1 METSLIPR
9 QSFPHIWA
17 SILSSVSDSDLPS
30 LRATCHELK
39 DYVDDRICEHAVIV
53 LSPRRIYTAVG
64 RISLPY
70 AGDVELSS
78 RVRVLDMRKGEGEPN
93 QPIPLLE
100 PEIAFP
106 NVRIARV
113 FDQESEQLIGRTI
126 DRLQF
131 SPAVPV
137 LISQITCPR
146 EMNMDQFRYAAFGAG
161 IGDMVI
167 LPVPHDL
174 GRLKID
180 SMSLPPREG
189 GEVVVLF
196 DQRLDRT
203 LIKRQSEEQEDG
215 YSYGQL
221 VRELAEFLSYEG
233 TKRATI
239 IDLPEPMRAEF
250 RNMFADSVEEE
261 VYYRDCD
268 GDDFTAVDDVIE
280 EKIRYLTFD
289 QWRHE
294 VDEEV
299 WRLAAEMP
307 TLL

>member
-17 SILSSVSDSDLPS
+17 SILSSVSDSDLPA

-39 DYVDDRICEHAVIV
+39 AYVDDRICEHVVIA
-53 LSPRRIYTAVG
+53 LSPRRIYTSVG

-70 AGDVELSS
+70 AGDAELSS
-78 RVRVLDMRKGEGEPN
+78 RVRVLDMRKGDGGTAK
-93 QPIPLLE
+93 PIPLLG

-106 NVRIARV
+106 NVCIVRV

-131 SPAVPV
+131 SPAVSV

-146 EMNMDQFRYAAFGAG
+146 VMNMDQFRYAAFGAV

-174 GRLKID
+174 GRLEIE
-180 SMSLPPREG
+180 SMGLPPREE
-189 GEVVVLF
+189 GEIVVLF
-196 DQRLDRT
+196 DRRLDET
-203 LIKRQSEEQEDG
+203 LIKRQSEEPEDG

-221 VRELAEFLSYEG
+221 VRELAEFLSYDD

-239 IDLPEPMRAEF
+239 IDLPEPMRVEF

-268 GDDFTAVDDVIE
+268 GDDFPAVDDVIE
-280 EKIRYLTFD
+280 EKIRYLTLD
-289 QWRHE
+289 QWRDE
-294 VDEEV
+294 VDEDV
-299 WRLAAEMP
+299 LRLVTEMP